1 MNPKTLVIGLGNTLR
16 GDDALGRIAA
26 ERVRLAAR
34 PHDVKVIDRCSPT
47 PELAMELSEVS
58 RVVFLD
64 ASVDG
69 PTDQV
74 VTRRLNECKVS
85 ESLGHRLDIG
95 TLLNLS
101 RQLYGHAPEAFAIT
115 FRGRTFEFSD
125 RRLTPEA
132 EAAVEQIVEKTLRL
146 VGCRISDG
154 QDYSSAGTR

>member
-1 MNPKTLVIGLGNTLR
+1 MNPKALVIGLGNTLR

-34 PHDVKVIDRCSPT
+34 CDDVKVIDRCAPT
-47 PELAMELSEVS
+47 PELAAELSEVS

-64 ASVDG
+64 ASVEG

-74 VTRRLNECKVS
+74 VTHRLNQCKAS

-101 RQLYGHAPEAFAIT
+101 RQLYGRAPEAFAIT

-132 EAAVEQIVEKTLRL
+132 EAAVERIVEKTLRL
-146 VGCRISDG
+146 VGCNM
-154 QDYSSAGTR
+154 AGRPPVG